1 MTLYK
6 FSPSKSSIQ
15 CNHPNAA
22 DAGSSRRFQSK
33 NRPHPIVRSPHAHAR
48 AMRSNARVAIAIAV
62 TLACVAPSTASEARA
77 RADIV
82 RGAHPSKIHLY
93 DVDVFS
99 CDDGRTRVPRA
110 RINDEYCDCGD
121 GSDEPGTSACAGR
134 TGAPGFY
141 CPNVGSTPKT
151 VASSRVDDG
160 VCDCCD
166 GSDERGTSSMNKKTC
181 PNACFNEAKARREEL
196 VAELSRARRGTKA
209 RDAAAAKTRGRRE
222 AWVKE
227 REALEKEAAK
237 KKEVVDAMRV
247 ELDAV
252 EEIERKAREAREAAE
267 AKARE
272 EEEAARASEEGERGD
287 AEGGDTTTEE
297 GRIVEGD
304 ESAPHDDETGAE
316 KPADDAE
323 ETDEERGKRI
333 ASQWIS
339 DEGAEE
345 PGPEEPEPQEFD
357 DRVDDVD
364 DSTFSF
370 KSRIGGL
377 LDRAKSFVAR
387 RADDKLTD
395 SVNSKKDAHR
405 RQKEALDDMESKI
418 QELKT
423 NIERDYGPEDA
434 MISLLGRCF
443 DAKIEKYKY
452 SACPFGDAT
461 QDHVRLGSHDSVETN
476 DDGHVTLTFNA
487 GDSCWSGP
495 SRSLALSLR
504 CGEKDELVSI
514 DEPSRCEYVGVARTP
529 IACDPTTIDTLE
541 RELRE
546 LERLIATAS
555 SSGAKTEL

>member
-1 MTLYK
+1 MRASHVYT
-6 FSPSKSSIQ
+6 
-15 CNHPNAA
+15 
-22 DAGSSRRFQSK
+22 
-33 NRPHPIVRSPHAHAR
+33 R
-48 AMRSNARVAIAIAV
+48 AMRPRARFAIAIAV

-77 RADIV
+77 RADVV

-110 RINDEYCDCGD
+110 RINDEYCDCAD

-141 CPNVGSTPKT
+141 CPNLGSTPKT

-166 GSDERGTSSMNKKTC
+166 GSDERGTSTMNKKTC

-209 RDAAAAKTRGRRE
+209 RDAAAAKTLGRRE
-222 AWVKE
+222 AWMKE
-227 REALEKEAAK
+227 REALEKQAK
-237 KKEVVDAMRV
+237 KKRKDVNALQAEV
-247 ELDAV
+247 DAV
-252 EEIERKAREAREAAE
+252 EEEERKAREAREAAE
-267 AKARE
+267 TKARE
-272 EEEAARASEEGERGD
+272 EEEAARASEESARGD
-287 AEGGDTTTEE
+287 AEGDAATGDDDVAHEDKAASYE
-297 GRIVEGD
+297 DEMGGD
-304 ESAPHDDETGAE
+304 E
-316 KPADDAE
+316 PAGDAE

-345 PGPEEPEPQEFD
+345 PVPEEPEPQEFED
-357 DRVDDVD
+357 GFDNVDVA
-364 DSTFSF
+364 SSL
-370 KSRIGGL
+370 KSRISGL
-377 LDRAKSFVAR
+377 LDRATSFVAR
-387 RADDKLTD
+387 RAKDKLAD
-395 SVNSKKDAHR
+395 RASSKRDAHR
-405 RQKEALDDMESKI
+405 QQKEALDDMESKI
-418 QELKT
+418 EELKN
-423 NIERDYGPEDA
+423 NIERDYGPGDA

-443 DAKIEKYKY
+443 EAKIEKYKY
-452 SACPFGDAT
+452 SACPFGDAK
-461 QDHVRLGSHDSVETN
+461 QDHTRLGSHNSVETS
-476 DDGHVTLTFNA
+476 DDGQVTLKFSA

-529 IACDPTTIDTLE
+529 VACDPTTIDVLE

-546 LERLIATAS
+546 LDQLIASAS
-555 SSGAKTEL
+555 SSKTEL